1 MATGDRFD
9 RESKIAIVRE
19 VTEKDRSAEAVAE
32 ELKLSA
38 NTVRKW
44 VRQYLA
50 DPQNAFPGS
59 GHRQSEGP
67 EADEILRLKRRIKEL
82 EEENAF
88 LQRVSVYFAHP
99 PRNTRR

>member
-19 VTEKDRSAEAVAE
+19 VTEQGREAEAVAE
-32 ELKLSA
+32 EFALSG

-44 VRQYLA
+44 VRQYVA
-50 DPQNAFPGS
+50 DPQGAFPGS
-59 GHRQSEGP
+59 GHLQSEGP

-88 LQRVSVYFAHP
+88 LQRVSVYFAKP
-99 PRNTRR
+99 PKNTRR

>member
-9 RESKIAIVRE
+9 RESMITIVRE
-19 VTEKDRSAEAVAE
+19 VTDKGRETATVAE
-32 ELKLSA
+32 EFALSE

-44 VRQYLA
+44 IRQYKA

-59 GHRQSEGP
+59 GHRQSMGP

-82 EEENAF
+82 EEENEF
-88 LQRVSVYFAHP
+88 LQRVSVYFAKP
-99 PRNTRR
+99 LKNTRR